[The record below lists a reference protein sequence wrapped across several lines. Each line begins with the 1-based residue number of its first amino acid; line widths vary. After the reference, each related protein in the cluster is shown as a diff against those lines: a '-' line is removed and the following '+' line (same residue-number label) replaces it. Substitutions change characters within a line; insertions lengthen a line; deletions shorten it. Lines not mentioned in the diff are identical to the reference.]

1 MRIAPGQEP
10 AEAMG
15 ALRSHLLDNVPW
27 GAQVTVTGVEA
38 GEAFQLPLA
47 GPAVDAF
54 RSSMEE
60 VWGTDV
66 VEMGVGGSI
75 PFVADF
81 SSRFPDAAILLTGAG
96 DPTSAVHAPN
106 ESQDLDDLEK
116 SVLAQAMA
124 LDKLG
129 AR

>member
-1 MRIAPGQEP
+1 
-10 AEAMG
+10 MG
-15 ALRSHLLDNVPW
+15 ALRNHLLEHVPW
-27 GAQVTVTGVEA
+27 GAQVTVTGLEA

-47 GPAVDAF
+47 DPAVDAF
-54 RSSMEE
+54 RTSMEE
-60 VWGTDV
+60 VWGTRV

-96 DPTSAVHAPN
+96 DPTSAAHAPN

-116 SVLAQAMA
+116 SVLAQVMA
-124 LDKLG
+124 LGRLG
-129 AR
+129 AQ